1 MPVPSLTPE
10 QRAEALTRATAAR
23 RHRAEI
29 KHRLKRGS
37 ARIGEV
43 IADGGRDA
51 AIAQL
56 KVIELIEAMPGI
68 GHVRAGRIMDDL
80 GIARSRRVRGLGERQ
95 TRALLARF
103 ESA

>member
-10 QRAEALTRATAAR
+10 QRADALTRATAAR
-23 RHRAEI
+23 RHRAET

-51 AIAQL
+51 AIAKL
-56 KVIELIEAMPGI
+56 KVVELLESMPGI
-68 GHVRAGRIMDDL
+68 GQVRAVQIMDEL
-80 GIARSRRVRGLGERQ
+80 GIARSRRVRGLGEHQ
-95 TRALLARF
+95 VRALVARF
-103 ESA
+103 ETA